1 MCKEFPFLIL
11 VGGSEANILASIV
24 NGAFDECGEYK
35 ILVTTIPPPPPCNM
49 RFTAE

>member
-1 MCKEFPFLIL
+1 MCKRFPSLIL
-11 VGGSEANILASIV
+11 AGGSEVNILASNV
-24 NGAFDECGEYK
+24 NGAFGEYK